1 MHRRAELVELVT
13 LSDGCTEWIFCAARQ
28 QPSAAPPD
36 LTMRASLLK
45 FKTLHKNLMDKGAK
59 NLNPFWWQSPG
70 AVSII
75 SSELSKEYFCI
86 IDDFLGASAAESL
99 ADEVRKVQQQ
109 LKAATVGQGRLHSAA
124 DRHRAVFRSDKVEWF
139 TGTEPHWRVMPAY
152 LEMVDHLVSLLR
164 NSSDATGTTGVRKC
178 LQRSRAMVA
187 RYAEGARYAKHCDNV
202 CHAGEGSACNGR
214 RLTAILYLNKRW
226 RPKHGG
232 QLLLYPPLATDVA
245 THGDSDDA
253 PPIGSIAPIA
263 NRLLLFFA
271 DARVP
276 HEVQTSHADRLAI
289 TLWFYD
295 IEEVQR
301 AAGGMVSPTTI

>member
-1 MHRRAELVELVT
+1 MNSQGAAAVEG
-13 LSDGCTEWIFCAARQ
+13 S
-28 QPSAAPPD
+28 
-36 LTMRASLLK
+36 
-45 FKTLHKNLMDKGAK
+45 
-59 NLNPFWWQSPG
+59 
-70 AVSII
+70 
-75 SSELSKEYFCI
+75 
-86 IDDFLGASAAESL
+86 
-99 ADEVRKVQQQ
+99 
-109 LKAATVGQGRLHSAA
+109 
-124 DRHRAVFRSDKVEWF
+124 
-139 TGTEPHWRVMPAY
+139 
-152 LEMVDHLVSLLR
+152 
-164 NSSDATGTTGVRKC
+164 NSGPRATGFGRRSSPCCVSKQGGMVYWHRTALACHAGISRDGRS
-178 LQRSRAMVA
+178 LSQPPSQFQRCYRDDWRAQVSPTFTRLVA
-187 RYAEGARYAKHCDNV
+187 CYAEGARYAKHCDNV

-214 RLTAILYLNKRW
+214 RLTAILYLNKCW

-232 QLLLYPPLATDVA
+232 QLLLYPPLATDLA

-301 AAGGMVSPTTI
+301 AAGGMVSSTI